1 MQGPAQAPNIR
12 HVVIIRQHER
22 SLEAAQREVILPRIE
37 AAKTHVVPELL
48 REKYV
53 RKTERRNIND
63 PSPDLLTM
71 LPTVVIDIY
80 YIYNIY
86 RCPIC

>member
-1 MQGPAQAPNIR
+1 MAIVNGYVSLPEGTFTIIYMGGQTQAPNIR

-48 REKYV
+48 GEESE
-53 RKTERRNIND
+53 RKNSEE
-63 PSPDLLTM
+63 
-71 LPTVVIDIY
+71 Y
-80 YIYNIY
+80 Q
-86 RCPIC
+86 

>member
-48 REKYV
+48 REKYEKN
-53 RKTERRNIND
+53 RKKE
-63 PSPDLLTM
+63 
-71 LPTVVIDIY
+71 Y
-80 YIYNIY
+80 Q
-86 RCPIC
+86 